1 MLGARTSGPSLYN
14 KACDFSRGLFTTLPA
29 QSNGY
34 RTGWWRIRVEG
45 KEFEVFKSLPEKM
58 PLLEIEEVLAKA
70 LEKKVC
76 VLRESVEPN

>member
-1 MLGARTSGPSLYN
+1 MMPAQLLEIRIETMAARVEII
-14 KACDFSRGLFTTLPA
+14 TLPA
-29 QSNGY
+29 RSNGY

-58 PLLEIEEVLAKA
+58 PLMEIEEVLAKA